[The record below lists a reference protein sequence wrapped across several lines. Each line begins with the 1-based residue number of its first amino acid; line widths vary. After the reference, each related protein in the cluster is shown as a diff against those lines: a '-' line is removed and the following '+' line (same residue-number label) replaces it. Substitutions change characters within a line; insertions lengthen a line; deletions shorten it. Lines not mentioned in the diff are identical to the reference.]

1 LIPNVTRGGRVR
13 GLIGYLVGAG
23 HAPHE
28 PGPEQARVH
37 TNPHLV
43 AGTEELIAG
52 WGGYDL
58 SPAVNPAAAR
68 EIAAILDEPRMR
80 SGTRVTVGRKDQ
92 DGNVLVDDRG
102 APVRKDA
109 HVWHCSLSL
118 HPSEPA
124 LSDERWRGICEEF
137 VTEMGFAGDSCR
149 WAAIHH
155 GPTANGGDH
164 VHIVVQLVS
173 ESGKPAG
180 VHNDRPRA
188 QECARQLERKHRL
201 RVVEGRAQKRGARST
216 NRRQLERAH
225 RERQRGQVPSSQPD
239 QELLERAVRALGLAS
254 SSETEFIQRIRTFQI
269 DGRALLIR
277 PRWAAERDDQVVG
290 YSVALQRKDPV
301 WHAGGRLAKDLT
313 LPRLRSHWPDEP
325 PVAAIEEW
333 RRAWLGLPAAGRSDA
348 PTRSLEL
355 DWDRALADLQQLHT
369 ASGLTTADAAPSAE
383 VAGQAAGVL
392 YGWAELLPEHAEPLR
407 ACGRELAQLAQ
418 IRARLAQPKPPQA
431 PAARG
436 VALLCA
442 AMMQPTNPLLYYTV
456 LARELA
462 ALMRTIADVHKAAGE
477 ARAAAR
483 IEAVATAGVD
493 RVRATLEDR
502 RAAID
507 PTYARGRESRRLAAI
522 AAPPR
527 RPPAADSRPG
537 ETQRHSSDL
546 SAQANEARRLTQIAS
561 PLPPTTR
568 PRPVPGPAGRPQP
581 RPLRTPRRVR

>member
-1 LIPNVTRGGRVR
+1 MR
-13 GLIGYLVGAG
+13 GLIGYLVGPG
-23 HAPHE
+23 HGPNE
-28 PGPEQARVH
+28 PGPEQAQVH

-58 SPAVNPAAAR
+58 SPAVNPAAAG

-102 APVRKDA
+102 APVRKEA

-118 HPSEPA
+118 HPNEPA
-124 LSDERWRGICEEF
+124 LSDERWREICEEF
-137 VTEMGFAGDSCR
+137 VTEMGFAGAGCR
-149 WAAIHH
+149 WVAIHH

-173 ESGKPAG
+173 ETGKPAG

-216 NRRQLERAH
+216 NRRQLERTH
-225 RERQRGQVPSSQPD
+225 REHERGQVPSSQPD
-239 QELLERAVRALGLAS
+239 QELLERAVRALALAS
-254 SSETEFIQRIRTFQI
+254 SSETEFIQRISTVQI

-290 YSVALQRKDPV
+290 YSVALQGKDPV

-313 LPRLRSHWPDEP
+313 LPRLRTRWTNEP

-333 RRAWLGLPAAGRSDA
+333 RRAWLGLPPAGGSDA
-348 PTRSLEL
+348 TTRSLEL

-369 ASGLTTADAAPSAE
+369 APGVTAADTALSAD
-383 VAGQAAGVL
+383 VAGQAAGVF
-392 YGWAELLPEHAEPLR
+392 YGWAEILPEHAQPLR

-418 IRARLAQPKPPQA
+418 IRARLAHPKPQA

-462 ALMRTIADVHKAAGE
+462 ALMRAIADVHKAAGE

-493 RVRATLEDR
+493 RVCATLEDQ

-507 PTYARGRESRRLAAI
+507 PTYARGREAQRLAAI
-522 AAPPR
+522 AAAPR
-527 RPPAADSRPG
+527 RPTAPG
-537 ETQRHSSDL
+537 GHPRETQRDNSDL
-546 SAQANEARRLTQIAS
+546 SARANEARRLTQIAS
-561 PLPPTTR
+561 PLPPTTSA
-568 PRPVPGPAGRPQP
+568 RPVPGPAGRPHP
-581 RPLRTPRRVR
+581 RPLRTPRRAR